1 MSNTMPSQFDPTDLT
16 ERFPLST
23 VFSSYMLWRKW
34 VDDGREFTTTETGRL
49 TGEMLRQIAMAWA
62 NTIAEVPERREIVS
76 EFVADIYAMAT
87 LETDGYDRG
96 KIKDAIDG
104 EFEGG

>member
-1 MSNTMPSQFDPTDLT
+1 
-16 ERFPLST
+16 
-23 VFSSYMLWRKW
+23 
-34 VDDGREFTTTETGRL
+34 
-49 TGEMLRQIAMAWA
+49 MAWA
-62 NTIAEVPERREIVS
+62 NTIAETPERREVVS

-104 EFEGG
+104 EYEGD